1 MNPLVL
7 PTSAVGHS
15 LFDIRYSGSKM
26 TKMIPEKTITRVLKK
41 IDPDE
46 LIALTSDLVRI
57 NSVWDPAAGT
67 SEAAVAE
74 KIAAWAQAQG
84 FHVDADEVALHRP
97 NLIITWPTESKKR
110 ALLFE
115 GHTDV
120 VTPGDV
126 SVWKYDPFGA
136 EIVGRR
142 MYGRGTNDTKG
153 NLSAMLIAMKALKR
167 SAVKLC
173 GPLIGGVFCDEEDQM
188 LGVMDFIKRG
198 HADKI
203 TAAVICEPQDGML
216 CITQKGAIRASFLI
230 TGRMSHGAM
239 PLSGLSCTPAIALL
253 IDGLHQLEK
262 EATTTFGQDDYLGW
276 PSFTP
281 TVIRSPASGP
291 PQLNVMPR
299 EAKVLVDI
307 RTIPSQSHEKIVS
320 DLQTLAIKIE
330 KQVHNNYREYD
341 KLLNLQRQHDLRVQ
355 VEILTDR
362 PCTLTDRNEPVVRA
376 ADWAIRSLTDKKPVY
391 AGVPGATD
399 GTFLWALK
407 NIPIVTMGAGNRQVP
422 HQIDEWVDLD
432 QLIETAK
439 VYALTALHYLFS
451 G

>member
-1 MNPLVL
+1 M
-7 PTSAVGHS
+7 
-15 LFDIRYSGSKM
+15 
-26 TKMIPEKTITRVLKK
+26 MIPDETITRILNK

-46 LIALTSDLVRI
+46 LIALTADLVKI

-74 KIAAWAQAQG
+74 MVAAWAQRQG
-84 FHVDADEVALHRP
+84 FNVDRQEVAPGRP
-97 NLIITWPTESKKR
+97 NLIISWPSETDKR
-110 ALLFE
+110 RLLFE

-126 SVWKYDPFGA
+126 SAWKYDPFGA

-153 NLSAMLIAMKALKR
+153 NLAAMLMAMKALKR
-167 SAVKLC
+167 SGVALC
-173 GPLIGGVFCDEEDQM
+173 GPVIGGVLCDEEDQM

-216 CITQKGAIRASFLI
+216 CTTQKGAIRASFLI

-239 PLSGLSCTPAIALL
+239 PLSGLSCAPAIVQL

-262 EATTTFGQDDYLGW
+262 EATTTFGQDKYLGW

-307 RTIPSQSHEKIVS
+307 RTISSQSHEKIVS
-320 DLQTLAIKIE
+320 DLRALAIKIE
-330 KQVHNNYREYD
+330 NQVRDDYREYD
-341 KLLNLQRQHDLRVQ
+341 RLLNLQRPHDLRVQ

-362 PCTLTDRNEPVVRA
+362 PCTLTDRSEPVVRA
-376 ADWAIRSLTDKKPVY
+376 ADWAMRSITDKKPVY

-407 NIPIVTMGAGNRQVP
+407 NIPIVTMGAGDRQVP

-432 QLIETAK
+432 QLIETSK

>member
-1 MNPLVL
+1 MTP
-7 PTSAVGHS
+7 
-15 LFDIRYSGSKM
+15 SKE
-26 TKMIPEKTITRVLKK
+26 IISSVLKN

-46 LIALTSDLVRI
+46 LITLTAELVRI

-74 KIAAWAQAQG
+74 MVAVWAQRQG
-84 FHVDADEVALHRP
+84 FNVDRQEVAPGRP
-97 NLIITWPTESKKR
+97 NLIISWPSESDKR
-110 ALLFE
+110 RLLFE

-126 SVWKYDPFGA
+126 SAWKYDPFGA

-153 NLSAMLIAMKALKR
+153 NLAAMLMAMKALKR
-167 SAVKLC
+167 SGIALC
-173 GPLIGGVFCDEEDQM
+173 GPVIGGVLCDEEDQM

-216 CITQKGAIRASFLI
+216 CTTQKGAIRASFLI

-239 PLSGLSCTPAIALL
+239 PLSGLSCAPAIVQL

-262 EATTTFGQDDYLGW
+262 EATTTFEQDKYLGW

-307 RTIPSQSHEKIVS
+307 RTISSQSHEKIVS
-320 DLQTLAIKIE
+320 DLRALAIKIE
-330 KQVHNNYREYD
+330 NQVRDDYREYD
-341 KLLNLQRQHDLRVQ
+341 RLLNLQRPHDLRVQ

-362 PCTLTDRNEPVVRA
+362 PCTLTDRSEPVVRA
-376 ADWAIRSLTDKKPVY
+376 ADWAIRSITDKKPVY

-407 NIPIVTMGAGNRQVP
+407 NIPIVTMGAGDRQVP

-432 QLIETAK
+432 QLIETSK